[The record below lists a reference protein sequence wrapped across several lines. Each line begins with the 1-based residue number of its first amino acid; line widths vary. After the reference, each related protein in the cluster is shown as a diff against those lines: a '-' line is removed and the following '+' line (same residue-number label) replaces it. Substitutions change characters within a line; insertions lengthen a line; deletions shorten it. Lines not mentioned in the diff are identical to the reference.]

1 MISFL
6 QSRPEEVETLRAIQ
20 DLCCDQIHREL
31 TAEVEHILA
40 DWPVLRE
47 LDQIRTT
54 SIRSHWLRPMLIRGL
69 CKALSVEHSAAG
81 NASSTATITI
91 NATAL
96 KNRLPAA
103 LHAEIAAQG
112 RLTWLRELLRG
123 ESNPSATIQC
133 DWILNEGEVQVV
145 LDKSEAKTN
154 DCLAAL
160 IAENAPSLVAA
171 VNRAFNLNSMIQ
183 ARRLNCE
190 TAN

>member
-6 QSRPEEVETLRAIQ
+6 QSRPEEVGTLRAIQ

-47 LDQIRTT
+47 LYQLRTT
-54 SIRSHWLRPMLIRGL
+54 SIRSRWLRPMLIRGL
-69 CKALSVEHSAAG
+69 CKVLSVEHSAAD
-81 NASSTATITI
+81 NAYSTATITI

-133 DWILNEGEVQVV
+133 DWILNEGDLQVV

-154 DCLAAL
+154 DRLAVL
-160 IAENAPSLVAA
+160 IADNAPSLVAA
-171 VNRAFNLNSMIQ
+171 VNRAFNLHTMIQ
-183 ARRLNCE
+183 TRRLNNE
-190 TAN
+190 NH

>member
-47 LDQIRTT
+47 LDQLRTT
-54 SIRSHWLRPMLIRGL
+54 SIRSHWLRPVLIRSL
-69 CKALSVEHSAAG
+69 CKALSVEPVAAD

-103 LHAEIAAQG
+103 LHAEIATQG
-112 RLTWLRELLRG
+112 RLTWLRELLRD
-123 ESNPSATIQC
+123 ESHPTASIQC

-145 LDKSEAKTN
+145 LARSQAQTN
-154 DCLAAL
+154 DCLAVL
-160 IAENAPSLVAA
+160 IADNAPSLVAA

-183 ARRLNCE
+183 TRRMNNE
-190 TAN
+190 TH

>member
-6 QSRPEEVETLRAIQ
+6 QSRPEEVGTLRAIQ

-47 LDQIRTT
+47 LDQLRTT
-54 SIRSHWLRPMLIRGL
+54 SIRSHWLRPVLIRSL
-69 CKALSVEHSAAG
+69 CKALSVEPVAAD
-81 NASSTATITI
+81 NASSTATVAFDI
-91 NATAL
+91 TAL
-96 KNRLPAA
+96 KDRLPVA
-103 LHAEIAAQG
+103 LHDEIAAQG

-123 ESNPSATIQC
+123 ESDPTATIQC

-145 LDKSEAKTN
+145 LAKSEAQTN
-154 DCLAAL
+154 DHLATL

-171 VNRAFNLNSMIQ
+171 VNRAFNLHTMIQ
-183 ARRLNCE
+183 TRRLNCE

>member
-31 TAEVEHILA
+31 TAEVEHILTH
-40 DWPVLRE
+40 WPVLGE

-54 SIRSHWLRPMLIRGL
+54 SIRSRWLRPMLIRGL
-69 CKALSVEHSAAG
+69 RKTLSVEHSAAG
-81 NASSTATITI
+81 NASSTATVAFDI
-91 NATAL
+91 AAL
-96 KNRLPAA
+96 RDHLPAA

-112 RLTWLRELLRG
+112 CLTWLQDLLDG
-123 ESNPSATIQC
+123 NSISSAVIQC
-133 DWILNEGEVQVV
+133 DWILNEGEAQVV

-154 DCLAAL
+154 DRLATL

-183 ARRLNCE
+183 TRRLNCE
-190 TAN
+190 TTN

>member
-40 DWPVLRE
+40 DWPALRE
-47 LDQIRTT
+47 LDQFRTT
-54 SIRSHWLRPMLIRGL
+54 SIRSRWLRPMLIRGL
-69 CKALSVEHSAAG
+69 CKALSVEPVAAD
-81 NASSTATITI
+81 NASSTATVAFDI
-91 NATAL
+91 TAL
-96 KNRLPAA
+96 RDRLPVA
-103 LHAEIAAQG
+103 LHAEIATQG

-123 ESNPSATIQC
+123 ESDPTATIQC

-145 LDKSEAKTN
+145 LDKSETTTN
-154 DCLAAL
+154 DRLATL

-183 ARRLNCE
+183 TRMLNNE
-190 TAN
+190 NH

>member
-6 QSRPEEVETLRAIQ
+6 KSRPEEVETLRAIQ
-20 DLCCDQIHREL
+20 DLCCDQIRREIS
-31 TAEVEHILA
+31 AEVEHILA

-47 LDQIRTT
+47 LDQLRTT
-54 SIRSHWLRPMLIRGL
+54 SIRSHWLRPVLIRSL
-69 CKALSVEHSAAG
+69 CKALSVEHSAAD
-81 NASSTATITI
+81 NASSTATVAFDI
-91 NATAL
+91 TAL
-96 KNRLPAA
+96 RDRLPAA

-145 LDKSEAKTN
+145 LDKSETTTN
-154 DCLAAL
+154 DRLATL

-183 ARRLNCE
+183 TRMLNNE
-190 TAN
+190 NH

>member
-20 DLCCDQIHREL
+20 ALSCDQIRREL

-40 DWPVLRE
+40 DWPALRE
-47 LDQIRTT
+47 LDQLRTT
-54 SIRSHWLRPMLIRGL
+54 SIRSRWLRPMLIRGL
-69 CKALSVEHSAAG
+69 CKALSVEHSAAD
-81 NASSTATITI
+81 NASSTATVAFDI
-91 NATAL
+91 TAL
-96 KNRLPAA
+96 KDRLPVA
-103 LHAEIAAQG
+103 LHAEIATQG
-112 RLTWLRELLRG
+112 RLTLLRELLSG
-123 ESNPSATIQC
+123 ESNPTATMQC

-171 VNRAFNLNSMIQ
+171 VNQAFSVSTMIQ
-183 ARRLNCE
+183 TRRLNNE
-190 TAN
+190 DN

>member
-47 LDQIRTT
+47 LDQLRTT
-54 SIRSHWLRPMLIRGL
+54 SIRSRWLRPMLIRGL
-69 CKALSVEHSAAG
+69 CKALSVEHVAAD
-81 NASSTATITI
+81 NASSTATITFDI
-91 NATAL
+91 TAL

-103 LHAEIAAQG
+103 LRTEIAAQG
-112 RLTWLRELLRG
+112 RLTWLRELLRR
-123 ESNPSATIQC
+123 ESDPTATIQC

-145 LDKSEAKTN
+145 LDRSEAKTN
-154 DCLAAL
+154 DRLAVL

-183 ARRLNCE
+183 TRRLNND
-190 TAN
+190 TH

>member
-47 LDQIRTT
+47 LDQLRTT
-54 SIRSHWLRPMLIRGL
+54 SIRSRWLRPMLIRGL
-69 CKALSVEHSAAG
+69 CKALSVEHSAAN
-81 NASSTATITI
+81 NAASTATIAFDI
-91 NATAL
+91 TAL
-96 KNRLPAA
+96 KDRLPVA
-103 LHAEIAAQG
+103 LCAEIAAQG
-112 RLTWLRELLRG
+112 CLTWLQDLLDG
-123 ESNPSATIQC
+123 NSISSAVIQC

-154 DCLAAL
+154 DRLAVL
-160 IAENAPSLVAA
+160 IADNAPSLVAA
-171 VNRAFNLNSMIQ
+171 VNRAFSVSTMIQ
-183 ARRLNCE
+183 TRRLNNE
-190 TAN
+190 DN

>member
-6 QSRPEEVETLRAIQ
+6 QSRPEEVETLRAIH
-20 DLCCDQIHREL
+20 DLCCDQIRREL

-47 LDQIRTT
+47 LDQLRST
-54 SIRSHWLRPMLIRGL
+54 SIRSRWLRPMLIRGL

-103 LHAEIAAQG
+103 LHAEIAAQ
-112 RLTWLRELLRG
+112 R
-123 ESNPSATIQC
+123 N
-133 DWILNEGEVQVV
+133 V
-145 LDKSEAKTN
+145 
-154 DCLAAL
+154 
-160 IAENAPSLVAA
+160 
-171 VNRAFNLNSMIQ
+171 SMIVRQ
-183 ARRLNCE
+183 L
-190 TAN
+190 

>member
-47 LDQIRTT
+47 LDQLRTT
-54 SIRSHWLRPMLIRGL
+54 SIRSHWLRPMLIRSL
-69 CKALSVEHSAAG
+69 CKALSVEHSAAN
-81 NASSTATITI
+81 NASSTATVAFDI
-91 NATAL
+91 TAL
-96 KNRLPAA
+96 RDRLPVA
-103 LHAEIAAQG
+103 LCAEIAAQG
-112 RLTWLRELLRG
+112 CLTWLQDLLDG
-123 ESNPSATIQC
+123 KSISSATIQC

-145 LDKSEAKTN
+145 LARSEAKTN

-183 ARRLNCE
+183 TRMLNNE
-190 TAN
+190 NH

>member
-40 DWPVLRE
+40 DWPALRE
-47 LDQIRTT
+47 LDQLRTT
-54 SIRSHWLRPMLIRGL
+54 SIRSHWLRPVLIRSL
-69 CKALSVEHSAAG
+69 CKALSVEHSAAD
-81 NASSTATITI
+81 NASSTATVAFDI
-91 NATAL
+91 AAL
-96 KNRLPAA
+96 RDHLPAA
-103 LHAEIAAQG
+103 LYAEIAAQG
-112 RLTWLRELLRG
+112 CLTWLQDLLDG
-123 ESNPSATIQC
+123 NSISSAVIQC

-145 LDKSEAKTN
+145 LARSEAQTN

-171 VNRAFNLNSMIQ
+171 VNRAFSVNTMIQ
-183 ARRLNCE
+183 TRRLNNE
-190 TAN
+190 NH

>member
-47 LDQIRTT
+47 LDQLRTT
-54 SIRSHWLRPMLIRGL
+54 SIRSRWLRPMLIRGL
-69 CKALSVEHSAAG
+69 CKALSVEHSAAD

-91 NATAL
+91 KATAL

-123 ESNPSATIQC
+123 ESDPTATIQC

-145 LDKSEAKTN
+145 LAKSEAKTN
-154 DCLAAL
+154 DRLATL

-171 VNRAFNLNSMIQ
+171 INRAFSISTMIQ
-183 ARRLNCE
+183 TRRYYCE
-190 TAN
+190 TTN

>member
-47 LDQIRTT
+47 LDQLRTT

-69 CKALSVEHSAAG
+69 CKALSVEHRAAG

-103 LHAEIAAQG
+103 LHDEIAAQG

-123 ESNPSATIQC
+123 ESDPTATIQC

-145 LDKSEAKTN
+145 LAKSEAQTN
-154 DCLAAL
+154 DHLATL

-171 VNRAFNLNSMIQ
+171 VNRAFNLHTMIQ
-183 ARRLNCE
+183 TRRLNCE